1 MNVPIKPDTQD
12 WDHLTR
18 DLDKTKSAAFC
29 GKNAAF
35 LGSILCSMDFVWST
49 QLPTAATNGL
59 ILWWNPEF
67 FKSLSIEARQTV
79 LMHELWHPAR
89 LHFARQGNRNN
100 DIWNYACDIR
110 INNDLKDEGY
120 SFVGLE
126 NSWMNSGFKPGT
138 PEEDIYDEL
147 IKQGVK
153 PPPNCPFGSSNPGT
167 GDMIQCDPGD
177 KDAYIQGINNVVR
190 AVQQAKAAH
199 GVGGAFGDIEQILNR
214 FLTPVV
220 PWEQVLHNFMRDL
233 YLDVYTWSRRN
244 RRFRDIYMPS
254 THQDEGRLSHLMYFE
269 DVSGSISDE
278 DVVRFNSEIRYVK
291 EAFNPPKMSLVQFDT
306 QITQVI
312 ELDEDT
318 PFNRVQITG
327 RGGTSLVPVR
337 EYIIKH
343 KPTAVII
350 FTDMD
355 CEPMATI
362 PFEISIIWICIR
374 NQKATVPFG
383 KIVHIH

>member
-1 MNVPIKPDTQD
+1 MSPVIEPDARN

-18 DLDKTKSAAFC
+18 DLDRTKSAAFC

-49 QLPTAATNGL
+49 QIPTAATNGL
-59 ILWWNPEF
+59 TLWWNPEF
-67 FKSLSIEARQTV
+67 FESLSNDARQTI

-89 LHFARQGNRNN
+89 LHFARQGSRDK

-110 INNDLKDEGY
+110 INNDLKAEGY

-126 NSWMNSGFKPGT
+126 GGWVDPSFAPGT

-147 IKQGVK
+147 IKRGVK
-153 PPPNCPFGSSNPGT
+153 PPPSCPFGSANPDT
-167 GDMIQCDPGD
+167 GDMIQSDPGD

-190 AVQQAKAAH
+190 AVQQAKAAQ
-199 GVGGAFGDIEQILNR
+199 GAGSAPGDIEQILNR

-233 YLDVYTWSRRN
+233 YLDVYSWSRRN
-244 RRFRDIYMPS
+244 RRFRDVYMPS

-269 DVSGSISDE
+269 DISGSITDD

-291 EAFNPPKMSLVQFDT
+291 EVFNPPKMSLVQFDT

-312 ELDEDT
+312 ELDENT
-318 PFNRVQITG
+318 PFDRVKVIG

-355 CEPMATI
+355 CEPMEAILEPI
-362 PFEISIIWICIR
+362 PVIWICIR
-374 NQKATVPFG
+374 NQRATVPFG
-383 KIVHIH
+383 EIVHIR